1 MATAQSSRRRLPP
14 RSVAEYYE
22 HPDVRAAMLEYCG
35 WTPSATSGAVF
46 LAGLVPDDRSFPTW
60 STHSVR
66 VAPSQM
72 GSLLDRGCDIAR
84 SLWDHEHLVFMLELD
99 YENVDAPAEPYLR
112 PAETFFKFEV
122 GYRAARRVLR
132 QLAIDPLVLMTG
144 RGYQFTG
151 QIRLD
156 DPIVGRL
163 AGLAPETPSW
173 HAGVRAR
180 HADGIVASL
189 DAGHARAA
197 AGLGLLVE
205 YCAHLIRRQAARDS
219 PIPVVFN
226 GTIVGDGSA
235 AGRECV
241 SIDFS
246 HAGDP
251 LDVRHARVAFSAYQW
266 HLIRP
271 DIFGSLARRGL
282 GPLVA
287 LPRDGAALV
296 SMLGQRRSLAAAAR
310 AAQHARA
317 SLPEIAAGAARLLE
331 AYARSPLAA
340 FHRDFY
346 ARRPARASGD
356 LEASPPC
363 IRAAFA
369 NPNDRLLK
377 PEHVQHV
384 VRVLMARG
392 WHPSSIATLIHGK
405 YEEDHGWGDRWSWMD
420 RQTRAEFDVR
430 VFAGMI
436 ATGLDSL
443 VDFNCVSA
451 QEKELCPR
459 TGCAYDLRGDRER
472 LMNRT
477 ES

>member
-1 MATAQSSRRRLPP
+1 MATAQRSRRRPP
-14 RSVAEYYE
+14 PHSVAEYYE
-22 HPDVRAAMLEYCG
+22 NPDVRAAMLDYCG
-35 WTPSATSGAVF
+35 WRQHAPAGAVY
-46 LAGLVPDDRSFPTW
+46 LAGLVADERPFATWPT
-60 STHSVR
+60 HAVR
-66 VAPSQM
+66 VAPSDVE
-72 GSLLDRGCDIAR
+72 SLLSRGCDISR

-112 PAETFFKFEV
+112 PAETFFKLEA
-122 GYRAARRVLR
+122 GYRAARRVLKP
-132 QLAIDPLVLMTG
+132 LAIDPLALMTG

-151 QIRLD
+151 QVRLD

-163 AGLAPETPSW
+163 AELAPETPAW
-173 HAGVRAR
+173 HAGVRSR
-180 HADGIVASL
+180 HPDGIVASL
-189 DAGHARAA
+189 DAEHARAA
-197 AGLGLLVE
+197 AGLGLLIE
-205 YCAHLIRRQAARDS
+205 YCAHLIMRQAARDS
-219 PIPVVFN
+219 TIPVVFN

-246 HAGDP
+246 HVGDP
-251 LDVRHARVAFSAYQW
+251 LDVRHSRVAFSAYQW

-271 DIFGSLARRGL
+271 DIFGSLARL

-287 LPRDGAALV
+287 LPRDGGALI
-296 SMLGQRRSLAAAAR
+296 SLLDRRRSLAAGAR
-310 AAQHARA
+310 AAQHART
-317 SLPEIAAGAARLLE
+317 SLPEISAGAARLLE

-346 ARRPARASGD
+346 ARRPAPAAGD

-363 IRAAFA
+363 IRTAFA

-392 WHPSSIATLIHGK
+392 WHPSSIAALIQGK

-451 QEKELCPR
+451 QEKDLCPR
-459 TGCAYDLRGDRER
+459 TGCAYDLRRDRER
-472 LMNRT
+472 LMNRA